1 MFSKILFIITIIIR
15 SEAIGINLDIES
27 VLSGR
32 LEVAQCLSKCSRFDS
47 SGVDHDSCM
56 GMCLEPHMCEYS
68 WLCTGTD
75 GCIQGCSSNSG
86 IQVNIVQ
93 LWQDEDEVFWRMDG
107 ASVSI
112 LLGLDSTQMWSIIGE
127 PGVYTQYK
135 LDQYTQN
142 RFKHLAVVAVS
153 ESGIQDSRILEIIKF
168 KPTTTSTT
176 TEESEIIHEKLVDL
190 PEATEISA
198 YTTQDILLFILALIT
213 TIVTFITLVL
223 FCCIIKSKRS
233 KYNKTKPLKKVKLSP
248 IIKDYSKVPSNIV

>member
-1 MFSKILFIITIIIR
+1 MKT
-15 SEAIGINLDIES
+15 SEASELNLDVKS

-47 SGVDHDSCM
+47 SGLDHDSCM

-93 LWQDEDEVFWRMDG
+93 LWQDEDQVFWRMDG

-153 ESGIQDSRILEIIKF
+153 DSGIQDSRMLDIIKF

-176 TEESEIIHEKLVDL
+176 TVETDIIHEKLVDQ
-190 PEATEISA
+190 PESTEISA
-198 YTTQDILLFILALIT
+198 YSTQDILLFILALIT
-213 TIVTFITLVL
+213 TIVTFTTLVL
-223 FCCIIKSKRS
+223 FCCIIKSRRS
-233 KYNKTKPLKKVKLSP
+233 KNIKAESMKSAKLSP
-248 IIKDYSKVPSNIV
+248 IIKEYSNVPLSIV

>member
-1 MFSKILFIITIIIR
+1 MFSKLLVIITLMNT
-15 SEAIGINLDIES
+15 SEASELNLDVKS

-47 SGVDHDSCM
+47 SGLDHDSCM

-93 LWQDEDEVFWRMDG
+93 LWQDEDQVFWRMDG

-153 ESGIQDSRILEIIKF
+153 DSGIQDSRMLDIIKF

-176 TEESEIIHEKLVDL
+176 TVETDIIHEKLVDQ
-190 PEATEISA
+190 PESTEISA
-198 YTTQDILLFILALIT
+198 YSTQDILLFILALIT
-213 TIVTFITLVL
+213 TIVTFTTLVL
-223 FCCIIKSKRS
+223 FCYIIKSRRS
-233 KYNKTKPLKKVKLSP
+233 KNIKTESRKPVKLSP
-248 IIKDYSKVPSNIV
+248 IIKDYSKVPSSIV

>member
-1 MFSKILFIITIIIR
+1 MKT
-15 SEAIGINLDIES
+15 SEASELNLDVKS

-47 SGVDHDSCM
+47 SGLDHDSCM

-93 LWQDEDEVFWRMDG
+93 LWQDEDQVFWRMDG

-153 ESGIQDSRILEIIKF
+153 DSGIQDSRMLDIIKF

-176 TEESEIIHEKLVDL
+176 TVETDIIHEKLVDQ
-190 PEATEISA
+190 PESTEISA
-198 YTTQDILLFILALIT
+198 YSTQDILLFILALIT
-213 TIVTFITLVL
+213 ILVTLLTLVL
-223 FCCIIKSKRS
+223 LCCIMKSKRS
-233 KYNKTKPLKKVKLSP
+233 KHMGTESTKPVKLSP
-248 IIKDYSKVPSNIV
+248 IIKDYSKVPASIV